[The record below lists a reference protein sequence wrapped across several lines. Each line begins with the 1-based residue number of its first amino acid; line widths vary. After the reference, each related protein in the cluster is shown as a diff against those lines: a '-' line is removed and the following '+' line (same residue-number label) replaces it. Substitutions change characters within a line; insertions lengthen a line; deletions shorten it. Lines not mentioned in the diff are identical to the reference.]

1 MHMRLS
7 LFLLFTG
14 FLLFSCT
21 KTELETVDGN
31 IAPPD
36 RTIETVTIENYVTR
50 TYILVLGREPSTTEF
65 ETATNSLI
73 SSGVDSTSRAQFLNT
88 VFSSPAYLPNV
99 YQQNNIDLLNN
110 ADTAEFSNWISIFE
124 FLLLDSANILQ
135 FQFLQYEID
144 RMIKMKEAYP
154 EFTIGAIGVDEL
166 QRRMCNNYIYD
177 QINMGSANFVISTF
191 QHLINRNPTAAEQ
204 TSGVSMVDGSNAIIF
219 LEAGTTKTDYL
230 TILTESD
237 NYFEAQVVF
246 MYQKYLNRAPVT
258 QEMSAGTLKYSSTGD
273 YTLVQKDILSTDEFI
288 GIQ

>member
-1 MHMRLS
+1 
-7 LFLLFTG
+7 
-14 FLLFSCT
+14 
-21 KTELETVDGN
+21 
-31 IAPPD
+31 
-36 RTIETVTIENYVTR
+36 
-50 TYILVLGREPSTTEF
+50 
-65 ETATNSLI
+65 
-73 SSGVDSTSRAQFLNT
+73 
-88 VFSSPAYLPNV
+88 
-99 YQQNNIDLLNN
+99 
-110 ADTAEFSNWISIFE
+110 
-124 FLLLDSANILQ
+124 
-135 FQFLQYEID
+135 
-144 RMIKMKEAYP
+144 MKEAYP

-219 LEAGTTKTDYL
+219 LQAGTTKTDYL